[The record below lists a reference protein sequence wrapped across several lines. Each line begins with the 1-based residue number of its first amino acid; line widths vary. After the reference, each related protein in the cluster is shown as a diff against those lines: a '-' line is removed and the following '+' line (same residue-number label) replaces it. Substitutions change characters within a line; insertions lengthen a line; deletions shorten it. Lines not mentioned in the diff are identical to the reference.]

1 VSAGID
7 LALGLFV
14 PGCGITTPAGSNSS
28 MRWQPMAW
36 EQAGRQGL
44 QQEMAPCFEWAQ
56 AIAGELAHDGAARGQ
71 MIPVQEKAP

>member
-1 VSAGID
+1 MSAGID

-14 PGCGITTPAGSNSS
+14 PRMRDHNTPGSNSS

-56 AIAGELAHDGAARGQ
+56 AIAGELAHVGAARGQ

>member
-1 VSAGID
+1 
-7 LALGLFV
+7 
-14 PGCGITTPAGSNSS
+14 

-56 AIAGELAHDGAARGQ
+56 AIAGELAHVGAARGQ